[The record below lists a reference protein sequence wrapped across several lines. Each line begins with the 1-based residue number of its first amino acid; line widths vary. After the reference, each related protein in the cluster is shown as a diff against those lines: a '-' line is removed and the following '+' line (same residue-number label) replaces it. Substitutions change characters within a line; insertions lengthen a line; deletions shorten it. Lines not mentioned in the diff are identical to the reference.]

1 MRKKYVPFP
10 LCGAHPLFPDTW
22 LTRSRPP
29 LQVYQTTLANVDY
42 LHGSAEFMLTLTNL
56 FVVIG
61 LKGAI
66 DDAKKKKLAET
77 DEANALGSSTRES

>member
-1 MRKKYVPFP
+1 
-10 LCGAHPLFPDTW
+10 
-22 LTRSRPP
+22 
-29 LQVYQTTLANVDY
+29 
-42 LHGSAEFMLTLTNL
+42 MLTLTNL

-77 DEANALGSSTRES
+77 DEANALGSSTSES